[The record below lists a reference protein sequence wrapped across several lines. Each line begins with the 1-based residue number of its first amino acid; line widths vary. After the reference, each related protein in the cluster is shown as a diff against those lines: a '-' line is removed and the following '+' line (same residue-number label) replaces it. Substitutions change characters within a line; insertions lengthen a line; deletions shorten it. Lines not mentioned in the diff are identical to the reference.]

1 MKKKEEVF
9 TGNADENT
17 VVINNLESP
26 LIVKSL
32 RIKPKT
38 WEWSAAVMR
47 VELYGCAAGWRMN

>member
-38 WEWSAAVMR
+38 WERSIVMR